1 VLYSW
6 LLRTAPV
13 FLLASSAMAQ
23 NAAQVFAKAPPEVDE
38 ALRARITK
46 FYQAQVDGKARQ
58 AEDVVAED
66 SKDFFYNMAKP
77 KFLSFE
83 IRDITYSDNFTK
95 AKVMMVVET
104 YVMMP
109 GFEGKPMKV
118 PGGTFWK
125 IENGQWCWYI
135 PPDVLNATPFGT
147 MKPSN
152 GAPGGLPDLKNAPT
166 VASLGKQVQAD
177 KLHAALLAAG
187 PPTSDKIT
195 IHNAMPGSVRIELRH
210 ADVRGLEIKADRT
223 EIPAG
228 ENAVVSFHYVP
239 GNGYPPRTLNVDVAV
254 EPINTVLHFL
264 VTFDAGGTGR

>member
-1 VLYSW
+1 
-6 LLRTAPV
+6 
-13 FLLASSAMAQ
+13 MAQ
-23 NAAQVFAKAPPEVDE
+23 TAAEVFAKAPPEVED

-46 FYQAQVDGKARQ
+46 FYQLQVDGKGRQ
-58 AEDVVAED
+58 AEELVAED
-66 SKDFFYNMAKP
+66 SKDFFYNIAKP

-95 AKVMMVVET
+95 AKAMIVVEM

-118 PGGTFWK
+118 PGSSLWK
-125 IENGQWCWYI
+125 LDNGQWCWYI
-135 PPDVLNATPFGT
+135 TQDILETTPFGK
-147 MKPSN
+147 MKPG
-152 GAPGGLPDLKNAPT
+152 GAPGGLPDQKNAPT
-166 VASLGKQVQAD
+166 VASLAKQVQAD
-177 KLHAALLAAG
+177 KLRAALMAIG
-187 PPTSDKIT
+187 PASSDQIT
-195 IHNAMPGSVRIELRH
+195 IHNSMPGSVRIELRY

-228 ENAVVSFHYVP
+228 ENALVSFRYVP
-239 GNGYPPRTLNVDVAV
+239 GHGYPPRTLNVDCAV